1 MSVHLAARPLSDRE
15 VEIMRLVAGGLSNR
29 EIGARLYL
37 SPSTVKAHLARIA
50 DKLGTHGD
58 RAGMVA
64 HLFRA
69 GVLA

>member
-1 MSVHLAARPLSDRE
+1 MIDPTGTPLTDRE
-15 VEIMRLVAGGLSNR
+15 IQVMRLVAEGMSNR

-37 SPSTVKAHLARIA
+37 SPSTVKQHLARIA

-64 HLFRA
+64 RLFRQ